1 MVVRYGL
8 PSDEDWRTV
17 YAILVNEFGVLLDRS
32 KSEPVYSQDVKS
44 VGLIIDE
51 LGRQGLSL
59 T

>member
-1 MVVRYGL
+1 MVTKEL

-17 YAILVNEFGVLLDRS
+17 YAILINEFEVLHDRA
-32 KSEPVYSQDVKS
+32 KSEPVYAQDVRS